1 MTKPEGNNIKTKKSL
16 LETTLNTRELGG
28 YRTKYGGYTPCHKLI
43 RSDAPKK
50 ISERD
55 ITYLLDNHI
64 TTIIDMRGEADI
76 RKMPNPIRENPQFCY
91 YNIPIEEGS
100 GIPEST
106 SVVPDSYMKIA
117 AAKNICQVFRRIAQ
131 APGGVLFHCSAGKDR
146 TGVVSTILL
155 LLAGVS
161 DKDITENYM
170 LTKEY
175 NQKRFALAKQN
186 FPDIDINIVIPHEE
200 YITRFLQL
208 FREKYKDPEN
218 YLQSIGVLPEETE
231 LLKSKLLP

>member
-1 MTKPEGNNIKTKKSL
+1 MMQTTKSL

-28 YRTKYGGYTPCHKLI
+28 YRTKDGGYTPCHKLI

-50 ISERD
+50 LSEKD
-55 ITYLLDNHI
+55 MAYLLDRQI
-64 TTIIDMRGEADI
+64 ATVIDMRGEADV
-76 RKMPNPIRENPQFCY
+76 RKMPNPIRDNPQFRY

-100 GIPEST
+100 SIPEST
-106 SVVPDSYMKIA
+106 FAVPDSYMKIA
-117 AAKNICQVFRRIAQ
+117 AAESMGQVFKQIAL

-146 TGVVSTILL
+146 TGVVSAILL

-175 NQKRFALAKQN
+175 NQKRFALARQN
-186 FPDIDINIVIPHEE
+186 FPNIDINIVIPHEE
-200 YITRFLQL
+200 YITQFLQL

-218 YLQSIGVLPEETE
+218 YLRSIGVLPGETG
-231 LLKSKLLP
+231 LLKSKLITLNKVK